1 MSKLSKGKDKTE
13 FAVGTSVIDDEI
25 MNTPK
30 IEKDTVN
37 DDLETTNMSDCKE
50 TSNNNGD
57 EDMHTECATE
67 EEKKKYRVEN

>member
-25 MNTPK
+25 MNTPEV
-30 IEKDTVN
+30 EKDTVN

-67 EEKKKYRVEN
+67 EEKKYRVEN